1 MRQKRAKAY
10 RKQMAYYKYNFKF
23 REPYQVL
30 VDDEIVL
37 ESSRIKLNLAG
48 ALERTIQAPVK
59 PMITQCCMEAL
70 YRSKNE
76 DAISLAKRFERR
88 RCGHRDATQ
97 EDKGAKK
104 PHDCLW
110 DVVVVEG
117 QNKHRY
123 VVATQKDKLRQ
134 RLRRVPAVP
143 LLYVNRSV
151 MIMEP
156 MSSVTER
163 ARELIERGKLVG
175 GLNEVATANN
185 KKRKKS
191 EDDSGSES
199 ESDNDDEKEGSEA
212 EADKPKVKKRK
223 GPKQPNPLS
232 IKKKKKPVVAASDK
246 TVNDTKPEGDA
257 TTGKKRRRRHHG
269 STKNSDEG
277 DNSNSKPQSD
287 SDIAAGNEEKGEDA
301 GEHVSR
307 KEVKQAQADAALAKG
322 EEASGPVEP
331 EE

>member
-30 VDDEIVL
+30 VDDELVL
-37 ESSRIKLNLAG
+37 ESSRIKLNLSA

-76 DAISLAKRFERR
+76 DAITLAKRFERR
-88 RCGHRDATQ
+88 RCGHRDPTQ
-97 EDKGAKK
+97 EDKGVKK

-110 DVVVVEG
+110 DVVVVDG

-175 GLNEVATANN
+175 GLNEVVTAS
-185 KKRKKS
+185 KKRKTT
-191 EDDSGSES
+191 EDGSDSDS
-199 ESDNDDEKEGSEA
+199 EGSEA
-212 EADKPKVKKRK
+212 EGDKPTVKKRK

-232 IKKKKKPVVAASDK
+232 IKKKKTPTTMARKAVSDAK
-246 TVNDTKPEGDA
+246 QEGEA
-257 TTGKKRRRRHHG
+257 TAGKKRRRRHHG
-269 STKNSDEG
+269 STKPSDEG
-277 DNSNSKPQSD
+277 DNAKPSGV
-287 SDIAAGNEEKGEDA
+287 AAAPAAASAAPAAVSEEKVEDA

-307 KEVKQAQADAALAKG
+307 KEVKQAQADAAAAKG
-322 EEASGPVEP
+322 DQAPVET

>member
-10 RKQMAYYKYNFKF
+10 RKQMSYYKYNFKF

-30 VDDEIVL
+30 VDDELVL

-97 EDKGAKK
+97 EDKGVKK

-110 DVVVVEG
+110 DVVVIEG

-175 GLNEVATANN
+175 GLNEVATAS
-185 KKRKKS
+185 KKRKKT
-191 EDDSGSES
+191 EDGSGSES
-199 ESDNDDEKEGSEA
+199 ESDDDDEGSD
-212 EADKPKVKKRK
+212 DKPKVKKRK

-232 IKKKKKPVVAASDK
+232 IKKKKNPTAASDK
-246 TVNDTKPEGDA
+246 TVNDTKQEGEA

-269 STKNSDEG
+269 GTKNSDEV
-277 DNSNSKPQSD
+277 DISNVKSSD
-287 SDIAAGNEEKGEDA
+287 STAATVGSQEKGEET
-301 GEHVSR
+301 GEQVSR
-307 KEVKQAQADAALAKG
+307 KEISQADATLAKG
-322 EEASGPVEP
+322 SDEASAPVETK
-331 EE
+331 E

>member
-10 RKQMAYYKYNFKF
+10 RKQMAYYKVNFKF

-37 ESSRIKLNLAG
+37 ESSRIKLNLAA

-76 DAISLAKRFERR
+76 DAIALAKRFERR
-88 RCGHRDATQ
+88 RCGHRDPTQ
-97 EDKGAKK
+97 EDKGVKK
-104 PHDCLW
+104 PHDCMW
-110 DVVVVEG
+110 DVVVVDN

-123 VVATQKDKLRQ
+123 VVASQKDKLRQ

-163 ARELIERGKLVG
+163 ARALIEQGKLVG
-175 GLNEVATANN
+175 GLNEVIAASA
-185 KKRKKS
+185 KKRKTTEEGSNSDSNNDDDSDNS
-191 EDDSGSES
+191 EDED
-199 ESDNDDEKEGSEA
+199 
-212 EADKPKVKKRK
+212 DKPNPKKRK

-232 IKKKKKPVVAASDK
+232 IKKKKKVTAVPSSKLTAAGEAKQDG
-246 TVNDTKPEGDA
+246 E
-257 TTGKKRRRRHHG
+257 TTTSKKRRRRHHG
-269 STKNSDEG
+269 GTKTAEENDSNNHNNEKSVASSTFVDK
-277 DNSNSKPQSD
+277 Q
-287 SDIAAGNEEKGEDA
+287 EDA
-301 GEHVSR
+301 GV
-307 KEVKQAQADAALAKG
+307 
-322 EEASGPVEP
+322 PVTEN
-331 EE
+331 ED

>member
-30 VDDEIVL
+30 VDDELVL
-37 ESSRIKLNLAG
+37 ESSRIKLNLSA

-76 DAISLAKRFERR
+76 DAITLAKRFERR
-88 RCGHRDATQ
+88 RCGHRDPTQ
-97 EDKGAKK
+97 EDKGVKK

-110 DVVVVEG
+110 DVVVVDG

-175 GLNEVATANN
+175 GLNEVVTAS
-185 KKRKKS
+185 KKRKTT
-191 EDDSGSES
+191 EDGSGSD
-199 ESDNDDEKEGSEA
+199 SDSEGSEA
-212 EADKPKVKKRK
+212 EGDKPTVKKRK

-232 IKKKKKPVVAASDK
+232 IKKKKTPTTMARKAVSDAK
-246 TVNDTKPEGDA
+246 QEGEA
-257 TTGKKRRRRHHG
+257 TAGKKRRRRHHG
-269 STKNSDEG
+269 STKPSDEG
-277 DNSNSKPQSD
+277 DNAKPSGV
-287 SDIAAGNEEKGEDA
+287 AAAPAAASAAPAAVSEEKVEDA

-307 KEVKQAQADAALAKG
+307 KEVKQAQADAAAAKG
-322 EEASGPVEP
+322 DQAPVET